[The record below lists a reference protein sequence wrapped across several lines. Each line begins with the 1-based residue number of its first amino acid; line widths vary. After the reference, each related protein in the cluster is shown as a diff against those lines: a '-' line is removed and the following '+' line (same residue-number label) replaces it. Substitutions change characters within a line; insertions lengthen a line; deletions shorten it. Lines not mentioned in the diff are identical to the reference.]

1 MNTITLSLLSMLLDE
16 KVVSINTELRW
27 IALLYVLYV
36 SLVLY
41 MQNYYEM
48 ATEVILLLAKR
59 V

>member
-1 MNTITLSLLSMLLDE
+1 MNTITMSLLSMLLDE

-41 MQNYYEM
+41 MQK
-48 ATEVILLLAKR
+48 LLR
-59 V
+59 NGY